1 MKEEQYYLEIEHLIK
16 KNEINKRVRR
26 IEENNDLVT
35 TYWNVGRIIVE
46 AQGGRKRAKYGN
58 ELIKKWSIKLTE
70 LFGKGYDTTN
80 LKRFRQF
87 YLCFEKSV
95 TLSYHLTW
103 SHYSNLLPVKDEN
116 KRNYYINL
124 CIKDNLSVRELR
136 KEIKSN
142 SYERLIDK
150 SVKIEIEIP
159 KKYLITT
166 GMKNPIFIPVSH
178 EIKNEHDLE
187 LNILANLDYF
197 FKQLGDGFTYVSH
210 QYKISNGKNN
220 YFIDL
225 LLFNYKLNCFIVVEL
240 KLRSLEKED
249 KAQIEFYMRLVDE
262 KIKESHHNKTIGI
275 NISKESN
282 NFIVNFIKDEEII
295 PLYYELQRVVNSNV

>member
-1 MKEEQYYLEIEHLIK
+1 
-16 KNEINKRVRR
+16 
-26 IEENNDLVT
+26 
-35 TYWNVGRIIVE
+35 
-46 AQGGRKRAKYGN
+46 
-58 ELIKKWSIKLTE
+58 
-70 LFGKGYDTTN
+70 
-80 LKRFRQF
+80 
-87 YLCFEKSV
+87 
-95 TLSYHLTW
+95 
-103 SHYSNLLPVKDEN
+103 
-116 KRNYYINL
+116 
-124 CIKDNLSVRELR
+124 
-136 KEIKSN
+136 
-142 SYERLIDK
+142 
-150 SVKIEIEIP
+150 
-159 KKYLITT
+159 
-166 GMKNPIFIPVSH
+166 MKNPIFIPVSH

-275 NISKESN
+275 IISKESN